1 MLVPI
6 IAVLVMLGV
15 MFAGTALIG
24 SPVKLP
30 SGAGVPK
37 SAGYMGRLRN
47 DLADA
52 GIMDVSPE
60 RFVAAQ
66 IGAGLTVGAVVSV
79 ASFALGAQIPFMGIA
94 IGMIVGVFGLQ
105 WAVLGPRLDK
115 RRAYITKQVG
125 EAAAD
130 MAEQI
135 AAGIDPS
142 KALASYTR
150 RAREDSPVRRVT
162 GEDYV
167 IARLLATALNRTSLG
182 IREDDAL
189 RAGARDLGNPFFTMF
204 IETYLQ
210 LIGKN
215 NSQLGMAML
224 RLSRQVDHNVRLID
238 ERKGLMT
245 LPTGSYKM
253 VGGITVCVVVAMMI
267 MLPQSRIFF
276 SSLLGQIFALILAG
290 WWFIGLRI
298 LASRANAA
306 I

>member
-1 MLVPI
+1 MLAPI
-6 IAVLVMLGV
+6 VAVLVMLGI
-15 MFAGTALIG
+15 MFIGTALVG

-37 SAGYMGRLRN
+37 GIGYMGRLRN

-66 IGAGLTVGAVVSV
+66 ILTGLTVGAVVS
-79 ASFALGAQIPFMGIA
+79 ALSFALGAQVPFMGV
-94 IGMIVGVFGLQ
+94 IVGVIVGIFGLQ

-167 IARLLATALNRTSLG
+167 IARILATALNRTSLG
-182 IREDDAL
+182 ITEHDAL

-204 IETYLQ
+204 VETYLQ

-215 NSQLGMAML
+215 NSQLGMAMN
-224 RLSRQVDHNVRLID
+224 RLSKQVDHNVRLTD

-253 VGGITVCVVVAMMI
+253 IGGITVFVVAVMMV
-267 MLPQSRIFF
+267 MLPQSRVFF
-276 SSLLGQIFALILAG
+276 SSLLGQAFAMALAG
-290 WWFIGLRI
+290 WWFVGLR
-298 LASRANAA
+298 LLQGRANAA